1 LIKIFRIIRKI
12 LKEEFTFEFK
22 SKNMITIIKRRF
34 LPDKIKVSSWEIVQ
48 PFFENL
54 LNRELTNVHD
64 LEEWLKDRSELDA
77 FLSEDLAWRYVK
89 MTCDT
94 TSKELEEAYLFF
106 VNEIEPQTAPFG
118 DSLNKK
124 LINCEFLNQL
134 NEEKYFV
141 YLRSI
146 KKEIEIFREENVS
159 IQSEIATESQ
169 KYGSIVGSMTIEM
182 DGKELTLQQASNYL
196 KNPDRSIRENAF
208 KAIQEKRFNHANEL
222 DVLFDKLIGLRHQVA
237 VNAGF
242 ANYRDYKFAELGR
255 FDYTTEDCF
264 AFHEAIQKEVLP
276 LVKEFNEKRV
286 AELGHSLKP
295 WDTEVDTKNRP
306 ALEPFTSGAD
316 LLEKTIACFKKVDD
330 YFAWCIQTMDDMD
343 RLDLESRKGKAPGG
357 YNYPMAETSVPF
369 IFMNAASS
377 TRDVETMVHEGG
389 HAVHS
394 FLSKDLELSAFK
406 NCPSEVA
413 ELASMS
419 MELLSYEGQD
429 EFYPNKE
436 DFRRAKEEHL
446 EGIIKILPWIAIID
460 KFQHWIYTH
469 PTQTAEE
476 RKQYWIQLSDEFGT
490 GIVDWSGFEKF
501 REISWQKQLHLFEV
515 PFYYIEYGIAQ
526 LGALA
531 VWRNFLNNKTQ
542 TITQYK
548 EALGLGYSKT
558 IGEVYKTA
566 GIEFNFKTNYI
577 HDLMEFIKA
586 ELNTNN

>member
-1 LIKIFRIIRKI
+1 
-12 LKEEFTFEFK
+12 
-22 SKNMITIIKRRF
+22 MITIIKRRF
-34 LPDKIKVSSWEIVQ
+34 LPNKIKVTSWDVIQ
-48 PFFENL
+48 PYFESL
-54 LNRELTNVHD
+54 QNREINSVKE
-64 LEEWLKDRSELDA
+64 LEDWLKDRSELDA

-94 TSKELEEAYLFF
+94 TAKELEEAYLFF
-106 VNEIEPQTAPFG
+106 VNEIEPKTAPYS

-124 LINCEFLNQL
+124 LINSEFLNQL

-146 KKEIEIFREENVS
+146 KKEIEIFNDKNIPLMAEV
-159 IQSEIATESQ
+159 ATESQ
-169 KYGSIVGSMTIEM
+169 KYGSIVGSMTIEL

-196 KNPDRSIRENAF
+196 KNPDRAIRENAF
-208 KAIQEKRFNHANEL
+208 NTIQEKRFSHADEL
-222 DVLFDKLIGLRHQVA
+222 DNLFDKLIALRHQIA

-242 ANYRDYKFAELGR
+242 KNYRDYKFAELGR
-255 FDYTTEDCF
+255 FDYKPEDCF
-264 AFHEAIQKEVLP
+264 AFHEAIQKEVMP

-286 AELGHSLKP
+286 KELGHSLKP
-295 WDTEVDTKNRP
+295 WDTEVDTQNRP

-316 LLEKTIACFKKVDD
+316 LLEKTITCFKKVDD

-394 FLSKDLELSAFK
+394 FLSKDLELAAFK

-429 EFYPNKE
+429 VFYPNKE
-436 DFRRAKEEHL
+436 DFKRAKEEHL

-460 KFQHWIYTH
+460 KFQHWIYTN
-469 PTQTAEE
+469 PTHTAAE
-476 RKQYWIQLSDEFGT
+476 RKKYWIELSDEFGT
-490 GIVDWSGFEKF
+490 GMVDWTGFEHF
-501 REISWQKQLHLFEV
+501 RTISWQKQLHLFEV

-531 VWRNFLNNKTQ
+531 VWRNFLNNKEK
-542 TITQYK
+542 TIEQYK
-548 EALGLGYSKT
+548 AALSLGYSKT
-558 IGEVYKTA
+558 IGEIYQTA
-566 GIEFNFKTNYI
+566 GIEFNFSTAYI
-577 HDLMEFIKA
+577 HELMKFVKD
-586 ELNTNN
+586 ELSKNN